1 MEKTVR
7 NILFDYSL
15 VSSLPHAKHL
25 TSENNKTILFI
36 DSTGSTG
43 FIDSTGSTGFIDSTG
58 STGSTLYRIYSLI
71 QGSIDSTGSIGF
83 IDSTGSTGS
92 TGSTDST
99 GAIDLYRDL

>member
-43 FIDSTGSTGFIDSTG
+43 FIDSTGSTGFIDSTQDLH
-58 STGSTLYRIYSLI
+58 STLIE
-71 QGSIDSTGSIGF
+71 GSKTLQ
-83 IDSTGSTGS
+83 
-92 TGSTDST
+92 
-99 GAIDLYRDL
+99 DLQDLQDL